1 MVMARQWRIEFEGAL
16 YHILSRGNQQ
26 QDIFL
31 GDEDRDGFL
40 DVLGEM
46 SDRFAVD
53 IFAYVLM
60 DNHYHILLRTQNP
73 NLSKSMQWMGTT
85 YTRRFN
91 LNHLRSGHLFQGR
104 YKSIIVEND
113 AYLQRLSY
121 YIHRNPLRAGL
132 VHRLA
137 DYHWSSYP
145 AYAYNKKHPEWLNTD
160 VILEQY
166 NVQDKRRAYRQKVQ
180 KYSDEKNRI
189 WEDVCHGLIYGSQNF
204 VDEIKSN
211 YLSDQSLDEL
221 PQLRSVLKETQPGTI
236 LQKTAKVLGC
246 SAESFKQSRRIS
258 EDDKDNRDLLIY
270 FLWETGMYTNRE
282 IGKLLG
288 LTYSS
293 ISRRVRITKNRLKKK
308 RQLNRNYQNL
318 KSLIKV

>member
-1 MVMARQWRIEFEGAL
+1 MARQWRIEFEGAL

-31 GDEDRDGFL
+31 GDEDRNCFL
-40 DVLGEM
+40 DILSAM
-46 SDRFAVD
+46 SERFAVD

-60 DNHYHILLRTQNP
+60 DNHYHILLRTQKP

-91 LNHLRSGHLFQGR
+91 LNHFRSGHLFQGR

-113 AYLQRLSY
+113 AYLLRLSY

-132 VHRLA
+132 VERLA
-137 DYHWSSYP
+137 DYPWSSYS
-145 AYAYNKKHPEWLNTD
+145 AYAYKKKCPEWLKTN
-160 VILEQY
+160 VILKQY
-166 NVQDKRRAYRQKVQ
+166 DAKDKRRAYRQKVQ

-189 WEDVCHGLIYGSQNF
+189 WEDVRHGLIYGSQNF
-204 VDEIKSN
+204 I
-211 YLSDQSLDEL
+211 
-221 PQLRSVLKETQPGTI
+221 
-236 LQKTAKVLGC
+236 
-246 SAESFKQSRRIS
+246 
-258 EDDKDNRDLLIY
+258 DKDNRDLLIY
-270 FLWETGMYTNRE
+270 LLWETGMHTNRE
-282 IGKLLG
+282 IGELFG

-293 ISRRVRITKNRLKKK
+293 ISRRGNIAKERLKKK
-308 RQLNRNYQNL
+308 GNLDKKYKQL

>member
-1 MVMARQWRIEFEGAL
+1 MARQWRIEYEGAL

-31 GDEDRDGFL
+31 ADGDRHRFL
-40 DVLGEM
+40 DVMGEM
-46 SDRFAVD
+46 SDRFEVD
-53 IFAYVLM
+53 IIAYVLM
-60 DNHYHILLRTQNP
+60 DNHYHILLRTKNP

-91 LNHLRSGHLFQGR
+91 LKHLRSGHLFQGR

-113 AYLQRLSY
+113 AYLLRLSY

-132 VHRLA
+132 VQRLA
-137 DYHWSSYP
+137 DYPWSSYP
-145 AYAYNKKHPEWLNTD
+145 AYAYKKKHPEWLKTD
-160 VILEQY
+160 VILKQY
-166 NVQDKRRAYRQKVQ
+166 NVKDKRRAYRQKVQ

-189 WEDVCHGLIYGSQNF
+189 WEDVRHGLIYGSQHF

-211 YLSDQSLDEL
+211 YLFDQSLDEL
-221 PQLRSVLKETQPGTI
+221 PQLKRVLKDTEPNI
-236 LQKTAKVLGC
+236 IFHKTAEILGC
-246 SAESFKQSRRIS
+246 SVESFKKSRRIS

-282 IGKLLG
+282 IGKLFG

-293 ISRRVRITKNRLKKK
+293 ISRRVSLTKNRLKIK
-308 RQLNRNYQNL
+308 RQLNKGYQNL